1 MAVWLGLVVMVLVLV
16 GFVGVG
22 VVAMAAVLRRNGARA
37 DDLRSAWGALA
48 AAHGLALAPGSAG
61 RDPVLSG
68 TFGGCPV
75 TLTLGRYQMGAGG
88 VSYDYTVARTSVRPP
103 GEALVADRRRVHHVA
118 PVGGPEVPV
127 ADPRLAATH
136 TARGYPP
143 GLAMAL
149 LAPDLA
155 GRLVQNEVS
164 HVRLADG
171 ELLIQRPGH
180 HADAGACLALMQ
192 LAAELAQRL

>member
-1 MAVWLGLVVMVLVLV
+1 MALGLGVAVMLMVLV
-16 GFVGVG
+16 GFGAVG
-22 VVAMAAVLRRNGARA
+22 VVAMAALLRRTAARA
-37 DDLRSAWGALA
+37 DDLRGRWAALA
-48 AAHGLALAPGSAG
+48 AAHGLAFAPGSAFQ
-61 RDPVLSG
+61 DPVLSG

-88 VSYDYTVARTSVRPP
+88 MSYDYTVARAPVRPP
-103 GEALVADRRRVHHVA
+103 GEALVADRNRVHHVA
-118 PVGGPEVPV
+118 PVGGPEVAV

-143 GLAMAL
+143 ELAQAL

-155 GRLVQNEVS
+155 GRLVQNQVS

-171 ELLIQRPGH
+171 QLLIQRPGH
-180 HADAGACLALMQ
+180 HGDAGACLALMQ
-192 LAAELAQRL
+192 LAADLAHRL